1 MRRTKA
7 LVFGAIAGSV
17 LLVAGCSQDNAATS
31 NETAAPATETA
42 EVTEAASSDRPA
54 PFDSGPV
61 KIALVENSGAG
72 DYFQQFRNGALQQ
85 AEAIGFEVQV
95 YDAQA
100 DNAKQVTDMEAAIG
114 SGVAGIIVRHGNA
127 DTMCP
132 LINEA
137 LDKGI
142 PVVVYDVASAECAP
156 RAVTTQQSD
165 ADLATLVLEQMAADI
180 GQNAQVGYLNVLG
193 IAPLDR
199 RHTVWQQ
206 FVSANAWVQD
216 FFVGEF
222 TNAVATDNARLVDAA
237 LKANP
242 NVQSIFAPYD
252 EFTKGAVSAIEQN
265 GLESQ
270 VSAYGI
276 DISNA
281 DIEVMTKPNSPWK
294 ATAATDPNAIGA
306 AVIRVMALEIAGQQG
321 PRTVDFPGVLIT
333 QQFLVDNGIKNMDD
347 LRAKMPEL
355 NLTSVVTADWIP
367 ALSF

>member
-1 MRRTKA
+1 MRVTKA
-7 LVFGAIAGSV
+7 LFAGAMMSSL
-17 LLVAGCSQDNAATS
+17 LLVAACSQEDAATTTEAP
-31 NETAAPATETA
+31 ETAAETA
-42 EVTEAASSDRPA
+42 EVTEAAGDKPA
-54 PFDSGPV
+54 PFDAGPV
-61 KIALVENSGAG
+61 KIAIVENSGAG
-72 DYFQQFRNGALQQ
+72 DYFQQWRNGALQQ

-100 DNAKQVTDMEAAIG
+100 DNAKQVTDMETAIG

-132 LINEA
+132 LINQA
-137 LDKGI
+137 IDQGI

-156 RAVTTQQSD
+156 RAITTQQSD
-165 ADLATLVLEQMAADI
+165 ADLATLVLTQMAADI
-180 GQNAQVGYLNVLG
+180 GADAQVGYVNVLG

-199 RHTVWQQ
+199 RNVVWEE
-206 FVSANAWVQD
+206 FVKNNAWKQE

-242 NVQSIFAPYD
+242 NVTSIFAPYD
-252 EFTKGAVSAIEQN
+252 ELTKGAVSAIEQN

-276 DISNA
+276 DVSNA
-281 DIEVMTKPNSPWK
+281 DIEVMTKENSPWK

-306 AVIRVMALEIAGQQG
+306 AVVRIMALDLAGQF
-321 PRTVDFPGVLIT
+321 PDRTYDFPGVLIT
-333 QQFLVDNGIKNMDD
+333 QQFLRDNGIKNMDD
-347 LRAKMPEL
+347 LRATLPEL
-355 NLTSVVTADWIP
+355 NLTEVVTAGWIP